1 LGAGVLGLL
10 IDIEQNRSASS
21 RKGEHALRFKTF
33 ATIAAPDTDRGDR
46 KTHLQSNQTVRPAAQ
61 EISNMQD
68 QKVVVVTGGSSGIGR
83 AAALRFAKQGY
94 QVLVTGRRASLI
106 QETMQ
111 HPNIAGMTADAASA
125 EDAKRTIAKAVDKWG
140 RLDAL
145 VNNAG
150 AGAIL
155 SLADVTADR
164 IADISAVNVLGPSL
178 LASAAL
184 PHLKATSGTIV
195 NVSSTFGHK
204 AAAGLS
210 HYAAS
215 KAAMEHLTRCWALEL
230 APFGIRVNAVA
241 PGPTETGALTG
252 MMGLSAQQA
261 AAVEQQERA
270 SIPLGRRGVPDD
282 VAEWI
287 VQLAGPASAWMTG
300 QVIAID
306 GGLGLT

>member
-1 LGAGVLGLL
+1 
-10 IDIEQNRSASS
+10 
-21 RKGEHALRFKTF
+21 
-33 ATIAAPDTDRGDR
+33 
-46 KTHLQSNQTVRPAAQ
+46 
-61 EISNMQD
+61 MQHE
-68 QKVVVVTGGSSGIGR
+68 KVVIVTGGSSGIGR
-83 AAALRFAKQGY
+83 AAALRFANQGY
-94 QVLVTGRRASLI
+94 QVLITGRRAGPI
-106 QETMQ
+106 EETMTQ
-111 HPNIAGMTADAASA
+111 HANIAGTIADAASA
-125 EDAKRTIAKAVDKWG
+125 EDAKRTVAKALDKWG

-155 SLADVTADR
+155 PLVDATAER
-164 IADISAVNVLGPSL
+164 IADISSVNVLGPSL
-178 LASAAL
+178 LAAAAL
-184 PHLKATSGTIV
+184 PHLKETRGAII

-204 AAAGLS
+204 PAAGLS

-215 KAAMEHLTRCWALEL
+215 KAAVEHLTRCWALEL
-230 APFGIRVNAVA
+230 APFGVRVNAVA

-252 MMGLSAQQA
+252 MMGLSAEQA
-261 AAVEQQERA
+261 AAVEEQERA

-306 GGLGLT
+306 GGLGLA